1 MAMANTNGGKT
12 TGKKLTKDQAKLAQV
27 VQRVGAVDKKPAK
40 AGKAPLRP
48 GSKGTTMVKQEVPF
62 GGIGKAVVKGAVSVA
77 KKVVAKDAVKT
88 ADKFA
93 SKMAVAKTPAQKA
106 KVVVSKAKA
115 DAKVEKNALKAA
127 NKPTSKNNASV
138 GPKTSAYVSD
148 SVKNMKP
155 ANPNVTRGGSMKSKL
170 NWPDSMTKPKGK

>member
-48 GSKGTTMVKQEVPF
+48 GSKGTTMIKQEVPF

-77 KKVVAKDAVKT
+77 KKVVAKDATK
-88 ADKFA
+88 
-93 SKMAVAKTPAQKA
+93 VA
-106 KVVVSKAKA
+106 
-115 DAKVEKNALKAA
+115 AKVEKSALKAA
-127 NKPTSKNNASV
+127 NKPTSKNDASV

-148 SVKNMKP
+148 TLKNTKP
-155 ANPNVTRGGSMKSKL
+155 ANPNVTRGGSMKSKID
-170 NWPDSMTKPKGK
+170 WPKSTTKPKAK